1 MTTICDDLRKAVLQA
16 AIQGKL
22 TKQLPE
28 DGSAEDLYKEI
39 QKEKQK
45 LIKEGKIKKEKSLPE
60 ISDDDIPFDI
70 PENWKWCR
78 LQDIAIKITDG
89 THHSPPNGPSGDYM
103 YVSAKNIKDS
113 GISIENMTYVTKDVH
128 EEIYSRCNP
137 EFGDVLLIKDG
148 ATAGVVT
155 VNNIKEPFSML
166 SSVALLKVDSEFVDA
181 WYLAYSLRSDLLY
194 SIVREIMKGTG
205 IPRITLKQIYPLCI
219 PLPPLSEQKR
229 IVARVDE
236 FMARIDEMEKTEKN
250 IKALYDAFPKDMKVS
265 LLQVAIQ
272 GKLTEQLASDGDAEE
287 LYQDILKEKQKLI
300 KEGKIKKEKPLSEI
314 TEDEIPFDIPENWK
328 WIKFGDVVNIVS
340 ARRVHQSDW
349 KSSGIPFYRAREI
362 AKLAINGHVDNDL
375 FISKELY
382 SKFSVSGVPQP
393 GDLMVTAVGT
403 LGKTYIVQPSDVFY
417 YKDAS
422 VICLENRFGMD
433 SQYLK
438 YIMESDMLWQQITS
452 NSAGTTVAT
461 LTMERMIKYVIPL
474 PPLAEQKRIVEKLD
488 QLLPLCD
495 AINAEIEGGERA

>member
-1 MTTICDDLRKAVLQA
+1 MTTICEDLRKAVLQA

-22 TKQLPE
+22 TQQLPE
-28 DGSAEDLYKEI
+28 DGNAEALYKEI
-39 QKEKQK
+39 QKEKQR
-45 LIKEGKIKKEKSLPE
+45 LIKEGKIKREKPLPE
-60 ISDDDIPFDI
+60 ITEEEIPFDI
-70 PENWKWCR
+70 PENWKWVHIGEIGNLVRGSGIKKDETTSTGYQCVR
-78 LQDIAIKITDG
+78 YGEIYTTYYHSFSNAKTYTSDAVYNKSKHITKGDLIFTLTGENKQDIAKTIAYL
-89 THHSPPNGPSGDYM
+89 GDDSIAVGGDLAIWTNHLCDPRYLSFYM
-103 YVSAKNIKDS
+103 YSSFAIEQKRAVATGDIIVH
-113 GISIENMTYVTKDVH
+113 ISCD
-128 EEIYSRCNP
+128 
-137 EFGDVLLIKDG
+137 
-148 ATAGVVT
+148 
-155 VNNIKEPFSML
+155 
-166 SSVALLKVDSEFVDA
+166 KVGRF
-181 WYLAYSLRSDLLY
+181 
-194 SIVREIMKGTG
+194 IM
-205 IPRITLKQIYPLCI
+205 
-219 PLPPLSEQKR
+219 PLPPLAEQKR
-229 IVARVDE
+229 IVAKVDE
-236 FMARIDEMEKTEKN
+236 LMAKVAELKRTEGD
-250 IKALYDAFPKDMKVS
+250 IKALYEVFPGDMKAS
-265 LLQVAIQ
+265 LIQSAIQ
-272 GKLTEQLASDGDAEE
+272 GRLTEQFPEDGNAED
-287 LYQDILKEKQKLI
+287 LYNEIQTEKAKLI
-300 KEGKIKKEKPLSEI
+300 KEGKLKKEKPLPEI

-362 AKLAINGHVDNDL
+362 AQLAINGHVDNDL

-495 AINAEIEGGERA
+495 AINAEIAGGERA